1 MQTPENIEA
10 LRQSLLEAYTMLR
23 QDPKRVV
30 QVGELANTAGKVIGT
45 LKLELEYAN
54 LRKETP
60 NIAFLNYKRKP

>member
-1 MQTPENIEA
+1 M
-10 LRQSLLEAYTMLR
+10 RQSLLEAYTMLR

-45 LKLELEYAN
+45 VKLELEYAS

>member
-45 LKLELEYAN
+45 VKLELEYAS

>member
-45 LKLELEYAN
+45 VKLELEYAS

-60 NIAFLNYKRKP
+60 NIAFLNYQRKP

>member
-1 MQTPENIEA
+1 MHIPENIEA
-10 LRQSLLEAYTMLR
+10 LRQSLLESYNMLR

-45 LKLELEYAN
+45 VKLELEYAA

-60 NIAFLNYKRKP
+60 NIAFLNYNKRP